1 MATYQENNQ
10 RTLVVDREAQEHNA
24 QISERYQRLKNAEE
38 QQFAEFS
45 NQGVYATTY
54 APERSAPVQQPTQQ
68 PQVPQYGHTR
78 VESPLFTVETLERTW
93 QRNETAY
100 MPAQPEVIPQPQTIV
115 EQTAKAEVQPTYS
128 LTSAAKKMIAAVS
141 VAVTVMM
148 TMIGINSHVL
158 RTQELQI
165 AAQEASNAAAR
176 AELVRIQNDI
186 SVNSSEEAIGT
197 WAQANGM
204 VKGN

>member
-10 RTLVVDREAQEHNA
+10 RTLVVDREAQVHNA

-38 QQFAEFS
+38 QQFAEFTE
-45 NQGVYATTY
+45 QGVYATTY

-68 PQVPQYGHTR
+68 PQAPQYGHTR

-100 MPAQPEVIPQPQTIV
+100 MPTRVEMPPQQ
-115 EQTAKAEVQPTYS
+115 QTAVQESTKAEVQPTYS
-128 LTSAAKKMIAAVS
+128 LTAAAKKAIAAVS
-141 VAVTVMM
+141 VAATVMM
-148 TMIGINSHVL
+148 TMIGINSYAL
-158 RTQELQI
+158 RAQAMQI

-176 AELVRIQNDI
+176 AELVRIQNEI
-186 SVNSSEEAIGT
+186 NFESSEEVIAQ
-197 WAQANGM
+197 WATENGM